1 MATVDQIQASDP
13 AKAPVRDTFRLTLTI
28 NGTAYR
34 VLGGI
39 TSPDAFA
46 AFGAVRAFGLGND
59 RMEEWHHVA
68 QTLTGNV
75 YNCPAFQ
82 DNATCK
88 HVRTLVAAG
97 LLDADPAT
105 AQPRMDPGPDATLAE
120 KADREANAYR
130 AWGTPVGDLFA
141 RTFEELATK
150 IRMTQATTPDEYEGR
165 IEVLDAGIREQWEA
179 RGYEEGRRSAYRCGE
194 NAVD

>member
-13 AKAPVRDTFRLTLTI
+13 ARAPVRDTFRLTLTI
-28 NGTAYR
+28 NSTAYCVRPASGTA
-34 VLGGI
+34 
-39 TSPDAFA
+39 AFA
-46 AFGAVRAFGLGND
+46 AIKAFGLGND
-59 RMEEWHHVA
+59 RLEEWHHVA

-75 YNCPAFQ
+75 CHCPAFQ

-88 HVRTLVAAG
+88 HVRVLVAAG

-105 AQPRMDPGPDATLAE
+105 SRPRMDPGPDATLAE
-120 KADREANAYR
+120 NADREADAYR
-130 AWGTPVGDLFA
+130 ALGTSVGDLFA
-141 RTFEELATK
+141 RTFEELAVK

-179 RGYEEGRRSAYRCGE
+179 RGYEQGRRSAYRCDE